1 MKLRNLLIALVG
13 LLVFTGCGGKNIKL
27 DLEKVEIELN
37 NLEIEEDGEKVK
49 LFENSAKMDEE
60 KLEDKYGMDTSVFK
74 EILVSTSSN
83 LDTASM
89 YAIFLPKE
97 EKIEQAEKEMESFF
111 EKYDQAWVMG
121 YFPEE
126 EKLVEDRL
134 EETYGNYYIYIISSD
149 NKIALEK
156 IKNTK

>member
-1 MKLRNLLIALVG
+1 MKLKNLLISLAI
-13 LLVFTGCGGKNIKL
+13 LLIFTGCGEKTIEL

-37 NLEIEEDGEKVK
+37 SLEIEEDGEKSK
-49 LFENSAKMDEE
+49 LFENSVQMDKEKMEE
-60 KLEDKYGMDTSVFK
+60 KYGMDTSVFE
-74 EILVSTSSN
+74 EILIGTSEQ

-97 EKIEQAEKEMESFF
+97 DKIEKAEEEMNNFF
-111 EKYDQAWVMG
+111 EKYDQAWIMG

-126 EKLVEDRL
+126 EVLVENRL
-134 EETYGNYYIYIISSD
+134 EETYGNYYIYIISKD
-149 NKIALEK
+149 NDKAFEK

>member
-1 MKLRNLLIALVG
+1 MKLKNLLISLAV
-13 LLVFTGCGGKNIKL
+13 LLVFTGCGEKNIEL

-37 NLEIEEDGEKVK
+37 SLEIEEDGEKIK
-49 LFENSAKMDEE
+49 LFENNVKMDYE
-60 KLEDKYGMDTSVFK
+60 KLEDKYGMDTNVFT
-74 EILVSTSSN
+74 EILVSTSEN

-97 EKIEQAEKEMESFF
+97 EKLEVAEKEMESFF
-111 EKYDQAWVMG
+111 EKYDQAWIMG

-126 EKLVEDRL
+126 EKLVENRL
-134 EETYGNYYIYIISSD
+134 EETYGDYYIYVISKD
-149 NKIALEK
+149 NDKVLEK

>member
-1 MKLRNLLIALVG
+1 MLTAILLI
-13 LLVFTGCGGKNIKL
+13 FTGCGEKNIEL

-37 NLEIEEDGEKVK
+37 SLEIEEDGEKSK
-49 LFENSAKMDEE
+49 LFENSVQMDKE
-60 KLEDKYGMDTSVFK
+60 KLEEKYGMNTSVFE
-74 EILVSTSSN
+74 EILVSTSEQ

-97 EKIEQAEKEMESFF
+97 DKIEKAEEEMKNFF
-111 EKYDQAWVMG
+111 EKYDQAWIMG

-126 EKLVEDRL
+126 ELLVENRL
-134 EETYGNYYIYIISSD
+134 EETYGNYYIYIISKD
-149 NKIALEK
+149 NDKAFDK